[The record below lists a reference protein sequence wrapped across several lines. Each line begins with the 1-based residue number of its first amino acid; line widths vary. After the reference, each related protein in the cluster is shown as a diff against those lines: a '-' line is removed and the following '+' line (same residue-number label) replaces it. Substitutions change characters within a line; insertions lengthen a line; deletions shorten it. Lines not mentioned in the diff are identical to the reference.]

1 MAKQIKKKIQKRTN
15 VSPFHIY
22 FDKTNYLLIAL
33 GSVLLLL
40 GYYVMGSGEWDS
52 SASLILSPIILI
64 AAYVIIFPLS
74 LFFKKKREEI
84 KSE

>member
-1 MAKQIKKKIQKRTN
+1 MAKQIKKKIQKRVN

-22 FDKTNYLLIAL
+22 FEKTHYLLIAL
-33 GSVLLLL
+33 GSILLLL

-74 LFFKKKREEI
+74 LFFKKKKEEI

>member
-1 MAKQIKKKIQKRTN
+1 MAKQIKKKNQKRVN

-22 FDKTNYLLIAL
+22 FGKTNYLLLAV
-33 GSVLLLL
+33 GAVLLLI

-52 SASLILSPIILI
+52 SASLFLSPIILI
-64 AAYVIIFPLS
+64 AAYLIIFPLS
-74 LFFKKKREEI
+74 LFFKKNKENI